1 MRPMYK
7 NSLGMMPNVLNT
19 DHIRSVSNAT
29 GVLNVNTVPS
39 VPKITDNDSSVTK
52 NSVPTGVV

>member
-52 NSVPTGVV
+52 ISVPTGVV